1 MRPVSAWTRSAEK
14 QRASVL
20 QCFRLDR
27 TMIPPPHTHTPPP
40 PPPPPK
46 KKRRKQSQYIHFY
59 RNSLPLKFTSGK
71 PPCKTC
77 LLTRRQMRRPPTSIA
92 LRSILRGDLLTNK
105 NSCHAAVKKLVF
117 DRFRMGRTSIVF
129 RSKAVVWGVS
139 LLCFQPIMRGLLE
152 GAWPSNKSV
161 GSRVRATPAPLL
173 TFGSPG
179 YQGVGF
185 HGGEAGDLPNA
196 TPSKPQPLP
205 TLPSPTGDRL
215 TRLSGCRLSRW

>member
-1 MRPVSAWTRSAEK
+1 
-14 QRASVL
+14 
-20 QCFRLDR
+20 
-27 TMIPPPHTHTPPP
+27 
-40 PPPPPK
+40 
-46 KKRRKQSQYIHFY
+46 
-59 RNSLPLKFTSGK
+59 
-71 PPCKTC
+71 
-77 LLTRRQMRRPPTSIA
+77 MRRPPTSIA

-105 NSCHAAVKKLVF
+105 SSCHAAVKKLVF

-152 GAWPSNKSV
+152 GAWPPNKSV
-161 GSRVRATPAPLL
+161 GSRVRATPAPHDPLPVVL
-173 TFGSPG
+173 YSFTPGSPG

-205 TLPSPTGDRL
+205 TLPSTTDVRL